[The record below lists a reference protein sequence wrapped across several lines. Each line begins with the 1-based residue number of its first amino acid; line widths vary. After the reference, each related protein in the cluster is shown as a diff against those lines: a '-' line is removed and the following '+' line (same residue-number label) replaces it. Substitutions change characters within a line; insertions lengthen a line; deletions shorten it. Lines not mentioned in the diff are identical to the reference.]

1 MSDAETGV
9 LTVWDSP
16 SEVTCEGSVVL
27 WNGHD
32 ETCGRIS
39 VLSRLEARRDH
50 YRSECLDW
58 YRGIADLEVGGTRVV
73 DHLNIEPGLSY
84 WWMTLPAELNYVKSR
99 AFLDV
104 LRLMVLEDVLLE
116 QPPARLYLVA
126 SDERLAEAVSG
137 LCRHLGV
144 AFQWSRSAVPVQRG
158 HVSRRLVGTCPR
170 GVRALV
176 LLIRWLPRVW
186 PLRRASRVGWSGD
199 PDAVFFCTYNLAA
212 SGEEPMEFRAY
223 SRYWG
228 GLPDLLAASGR
239 PTNWLHIFHSRADR
253 TSRGA
258 LDQADSRNSRGDLGE
273 FHAFVHSWLSLSIL
287 LSVLWSWIRLRR
299 AAAGLGDLSCA
310 IASQDRPWLWSL
322 LEGDWKESIYGR
334 TAISNLLD
342 VELFD
347 RVLADVP
354 NQERGI
360 FLFENQP
367 WERAFVHAWC
377 KHGHGQLIAVAHAM
391 VRYWDLRYFLDP
403 LVGEVHSGPHPP
415 QVVVALNGPVA
426 VSTFLAAGVSPSGI
440 IEVEALR
447 FDHLNSS
454 ERPTGNSADPDDPLR
469 LLVLGDLDPVSTRS
483 TFDLLDAAVH
493 RASLTVSVGLRPHPN
508 YSIDLQDYPE
518 LDIRMISGSVTEECH
533 DFDAVLSGNWTS
545 AAVEGLV
552 AGIPVIVQVDDTGL
566 NFSPLYGVDGV
577 DFVASDLELVSSLEN
592 LGSEGRDSPRATSF
606 FFLDESLPRW
616 HRALGLPSAQAGNG

>member
-1 MSDAETGV
+1 MSNVETGV

-16 SEVTCEGSVVL
+16 SEVACEGPVVL

-32 ETCGRIS
+32 ETRGRIS
-39 VLSRLEARRDH
+39 LLGRLETHRDH

-58 YRGIADLEVGGTRVV
+58 HKAIADLEVGGIRVV

-116 QPPARLYLVA
+116 QPPARLCLVG

-144 AFQWSRSAVPVQRG
+144 AFQWSRLAVSAQRG
-158 HVSRRLVGTCPR
+158 HVSRRLVGMCPR

-186 PLRRASRVGWSGD
+186 PLRRASRVGWSGH

-212 SGEEPMEFRAY
+212 GGEEAMELRAY

-228 GLPDLLAASGR
+228 GLPELLAVSGR
-239 PTNWLHIFHSRADR
+239 PTNWLHIFHSGADR
-253 TSRGA
+253 TPRGA
-258 LDQADSRNSRGDLGE
+258 LAQADSSNSRDDIGQ
-273 FHAFVHSWLSLSIL
+273 FHAFVSSWLSLSLL
-287 LSVLWSWIRLRR
+287 LSVLRRWIRLRR
-299 AAAGLGDLSCA
+299 AATGLGDLSCA
-310 IASQDRPWLWSL
+310 IAPQNRPWLWSF
-322 LEGDWKESIYGR
+322 LEDDWKESIYGA
-334 TAISNLLD
+334 TAMTNLLD

-354 NQERGI
+354 SQERGV

-367 WERAFVHAWC
+367 WERAFVHAWYR
-377 KHGHGQLIAVAHAM
+377 HGHGKLIAVAHAM
-391 VRYWDLRYFLDP
+391 VRYWDLRYFLEP
-403 LVGEVHSGPHPP
+403 VVGEVPSGWRSPE
-415 QVVVALNGPVA
+415 VLVALNGPAA
-426 VSTFLAAGVSPSGI
+426 VSTCLDAGVSPSRV

-447 FDHLNSS
+447 FDHLYTS
-454 ERPTGNSADPDDPLR
+454 ERHKGNPCDPDHPLR
-469 LLVLGDLDPVSTRS
+469 LLVLGDLDPESTRS
-483 TFDLLDAAVH
+483 TFELLQAAL
-493 RASLTVSVGLRPHPN
+493 RRSSMAVSVGFRPHPN
-508 YSIDLQDYPE
+508 FSIDPEDYPE
-518 LDIRMISGSVTEECH
+518 LDIRLVSGSVTEECCN
-533 DFDAVLSGNWTS
+533 FDAVLSGNWTS

-552 AGIPVIVQVDDTGL
+552 AGVPVIVQVDNTGL

-577 DFVASDLELVSSLEN
+577 DFVAFDHELVSSLEN
-592 LGSEGRDSPRATSF
+592 LGAVGRDSPLATSF
-606 FFLDESLPRW
+606 FFLDKSLPRW
-616 HRALGLPSAQAGNG
+616 RRALGLPGLGAGD